1 MTFFPYLLCL
11 SSLKDFALLLRNG
24 KLMSR
29 YTLCICSHFEGR
41 VELFRDLIG
50 DINFSRIVL
59 SNSNP
64 AIEFNSVKQSG
75 EKLVLLVLGP
85 LGHDAIKF
93 LCDDYKK
100 TTEERRTKWIHSIS
114 AGVDWY
120 RLKELQAEI
129 NGIPFTNGRGG
140 FTSVLAEHVIY
151 SMLYFNRKTWR
162 LLASRAEHKWD
173 PFNMIELRGQKMGI
187 LGYGD
192 IGQATA
198 KLAVAM
204 GMEVTG
210 VKRSAPTANVDEL
223 GVHVVHGDAERDR
236 VIRESDFVVNILP
249 GTEETKEFFNKE
261 RFAMMKPSAIFIN
274 IGRGIT
280 QNEVDLVM
288 ALRNGVIAGAAVDVF
303 AEEPLPADS
312 PIWEIDNDK
321 ILVTNHSAFLSDGFK
336 IKVAEWF
343 VKCLKEFGTPEFE
356 ARCIRV

>member
-1 MTFFPYLLCL
+1 MKDLSNCTVCL
-11 SSLKDFALLLRNG
+11 AVCLTKEMMENIVTYVTQHGGFKNMVLSLEDPIKDF
-24 KLMSR
+24 KLVKASN
-29 YTLCICSHFEGR
+29 EP
-41 VELFRDLIG
+41 
-50 DINFSRIVL
+50 IVL
-59 SNSNP
+59 VVAGAIGHT
-64 AIEFNSVKQSG
+64 AIEY
-75 EKLVLLVLGP
+75 LT
-85 LGHDAIKF
+85 
-93 LCDDYKK
+93 DDYDLPK
-100 TTEERRTKWIHSIS
+100 EQRRVRWIHSLSSGID
-114 AGVDWY
+114 AY
-120 RLKELQAEI
+120 RLHELTKELRD
-129 NGIPFTNGRGG
+129 IPFTNARGCY
-140 FTSVLAEHVIY
+140 SPILAEHVIY

-236 VIRESDFVVNILP
+236 VIRESDFVVSILP

-280 QNEVDLVM
+280 QNEVDLAM

-303 AEEPLPADS
+303 AVEPLPADS
-312 PIWEIDNDK
+312 PIWEIGDDK
-321 ILVTNHSAFLSDGFK
+321 LLLSAHSADRTVDLVPSSVRRFIGLVEK
-336 IKVAEWF
+336 Y
-343 VKCLKEFGTPEFE
+343 VKTGKLDTYLVELG
-356 ARCIRV
+356 RGY